1 MRGRTRQCGFTLIE
15 LTIATVL
22 IAILSFSFL
31 GGYGLLA
38 RANAQ
43 LGTRDRME
51 RLRVALTS
59 AYRNN
64 ARVIEASLARE
75 VLFAPGVAILD
86 GTDASNATTVAALGR
101 VAGYGQLSPIEAQ
114 VDEFQGR
121 FVYAVSNRLAVTM
134 PGGYVVHYR
143 KVAILSRGY
152 DGRIDAGTTM
162 DAATGAV
169 TVGGDDAAVVVD
181 GFQIQRELAEQT
193 VAKVDRIA
201 KAYERYFTN
210 RYLANLSRDISVD
223 YFASSG
229 LTPARWDVG
238 GLAGNSGGAFA
249 DAATLNLSQA
259 LGLASTDFQ
268 DAYGGAIQVDN
279 SSGQTRNPDNV
290 APAMSI
296 PPYSA
301 LVRAN
306 LIAGQTYTQSAIG
319 SF

>member
-1 MRGRTRQCGFTLIE
+1 
-15 LTIATVL
+15 
-22 IAILSFSFL
+22 
-31 GGYGLLA
+31 
-38 RANAQ
+38 
-43 LGTRDRME
+43 
-51 RLRVALTS
+51 
-59 AYRNN
+59 
-64 ARVIEASLARE
+64 
-75 VLFAPGVAILD
+75 
-86 GTDASNATTVAALGR
+86 
-101 VAGYGQLSPIEAQ
+101 
-114 VDEFQGR
+114 
-121 FVYAVSNRLAVTM
+121 M
-134 PGGYVVHYR
+134 PGGYAVYYR

-152 DGRIDAGTTM
+152 NGRIDAGTAM
-162 DAATGAV
+162 DPATGAV

-181 GFQIQRELAEQT
+181 GFQIQRELAEQS

-229 LTPARWDVG
+229 LTPARWDAG

-279 SSGQTRNPDNV
+279 SSSQTRNPDNV
-290 APAMSI
+290 AAAMSI

-301 LVRAN
+301 LVRVN
-306 LIAGQTYTQSAIG
+306 LTAGQTYTQSVIG